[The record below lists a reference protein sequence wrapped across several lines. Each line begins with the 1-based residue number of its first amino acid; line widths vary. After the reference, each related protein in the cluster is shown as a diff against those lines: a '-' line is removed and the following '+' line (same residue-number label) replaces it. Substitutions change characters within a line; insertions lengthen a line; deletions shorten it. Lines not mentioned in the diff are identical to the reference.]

1 MAEHRD
7 TGTTI
12 ERTPGIGEDAD
23 GFPAPTGGP
32 EGHLRPG
39 DGGGS
44 DGPGGSGDGSGGSGD
59 GSGDDGPAGS
69 GSFGGAREPG
79 ARGALTWLGR
89 EVLGWGRWYWRQ
101 LTSMRTALI
110 LLFLLALASIP
121 GSLIPQETGNP
132 AVLADFHARHGTLA
146 AVYERLQL
154 FNVYSSVWFSAIY
167 ILLFVSLIGCI
178 VPRTWQFIGQLRSR
192 PPRAPRR
199 LDRMPASVR
208 WRTDAEPAAVL
219 EAAHGELRRR
229 RFRTVREGDA
239 DGGGPVGATGTAGAH
254 PGAVAAEKGYLREA
268 GNLLFHVALVV
279 MLIAFAAGQLYRSEG
294 GKLIVV
300 GSGFTNTLTQY
311 DDFGSGAL
319 FDIGELERFRFDLD
333 GFHASFAREGP
344 DLGTPREFRA
354 DVTYWRDGDTE
365 GTEAAIEV
373 NHPLTVGDAKVYL
386 ISHGFAPV
394 VTVTDGQGETAFT
407 GPVPFL
413 PQDMAG
419 TATGVIKVTD
429 YLDEN
434 GEPDQ
439 LGFQGI
445 FSPTYRITADRG
457 PHSSFPDPDHP
468 VLTLTAYRGNLGLN
482 AGIPQNV
489 YQLDTSRMEQFLDA
503 SGEPRRISMEPG
515 DTWELPD
522 GKGSLTFEGFERWAG
537 FQISTPAA
545 NGWALAGAVG
555 AVLGLAA
562 SLLIQRRRV
571 WVRTTVGPD
580 GRTLVEMG
588 SLGRTESSRI
598 PEELGELAAV
608 LSRRAPAL
616 PDDAEPAPTG
626 GGDAAGPVPATV
638 TGTTVGDAAD
648 GDGSAVSRPATATG
662 DADTAAGGAP
672 APRAPSDPTHDD
684 PAGPPGHPAD
694 PVGDTDSGG
703 ADSTRDRK
711 EKSRDA

>member
-1 MAEHRD
+1 MGEHRD

-12 ERTPGIGEDAD
+12 ERPPGTGATGYAPDD
-23 GFPAPTGGP
+23 FPGSAAGP
-32 EGHLRPG
+32 EGRL
-39 DGGGS
+39 
-44 DGPGGSGDGSGGSGD
+44 GPGEEDPGGPGGSGGSGD
-59 GSGDDGPAGS
+59 GPGGPDGPAGS

-79 ARGALTWLGR
+79 ARGALAWLGR
-89 EVLGWGRWYWRQ
+89 ELLGWGRWYWRQ

-132 AVLADFHARHGTLA
+132 AVLADFRARHGALA
-146 AVYERLQL
+146 DVYERLQL
-154 FNVYSSVWFSAIY
+154 FSVYSSVWFSAIY

-178 VPRTWQFIGQLRSR
+178 VPRTWQFVGQLRSR

-199 LDRMPASVR
+199 LDRMPASVH
-208 WRTDAEPAAVL
+208 WRTDAEPAVVL

-229 RFRTVREGDA
+229 RFRTARDGD
-239 DGGGPVGATGTAGAH
+239 GTGTGAR
-254 PGAVAAEKGYLREA
+254 PAAVAAEKGYLREA
-268 GNLLFHVALVV
+268 GNLLFHIALVV

-294 GKLIVV
+294 GKLVVV

-319 FDIGELERFRFDLD
+319 FDIGELERFRFDLNE
-333 GFHASFAREGP
+333 FHARFAREGP

-365 GTEAAIEV
+365 GTDAAIEV
-373 NHPLTVGDAKVYL
+373 NHPLTIGDAKIYL
-386 ISHGFAPV
+386 IGHGFAPV
-394 VTVTDGQGETAFT
+394 VTVTDGQGEVAFT

-445 FSPTYRITADRG
+445 FSPTYRITEDRG
-457 PHSSFPDPDHP
+457 PHSSFPEPDHP

-482 AGIPQNV
+482 SGIPQNV
-489 YQLDTSRMEQFLDA
+489 YQLDTSRMEQFLDPT
-503 SGEPRRISMEPG
+503 GEPRRISMEPG
-515 DTWELPD
+515 DTWALPE
-522 GKGSLTFEGFERWAG
+522 GKGELTFEGFERWAS

-545 NGWALAGAVG
+545 NGWALAGSVG

-571 WVRTTVGPD
+571 WVRATAGPD

-588 SLGRTESSRI
+588 SLGRTESARI

-608 LSRRAPAL
+608 LSRQAPPL
-616 PDDAEPAPTG
+616 PEGGDPEGAAAGPEGPAGGDAGDAEPTQDLPDGPSAPRA
-626 GGDAAGPVPATV
+626 DAAG
-638 TGTTVGDAAD
+638 
-648 GDGSAVSRPATATG
+648 
-662 DADTAAGGAP
+662 
-672 APRAPSDPTHDD
+672 DP
-684 PAGPPGHPAD
+684 G
-694 PVGDTDSGG
+694 SGG
-703 ADSTRDRK
+703 AEPTQDRK

>member
-1 MAEHRD
+1 MGERRD

-12 ERTPGIGEDAD
+12 ERSPGD
-23 GFPAPTGGP
+23 TGDDFVGPGTGP

-39 DGGGS
+39 ADGPGDSGGPGGHGGGSGGS
-44 DGPGGSGDGSGGSGD
+44 DGPGEG
-59 GSGDDGPAGS
+59 GPAGA
-69 GSFGGAREPG
+69 GSFGGARRPG
-79 ARGALTWLGR
+79 ARGALAWLGR
-89 EVLGWGRWYWRQ
+89 ELLGWGRWYWRQ

-132 AVLADFHARHGTLA
+132 AVLADFRARHGALA
-146 AVYERLQL
+146 EVYERLQL

-199 LDRMPASVR
+199 LDRMPASTR
-208 WRTDAEPAAVL
+208 WWTEAEPAAVL
-219 EAAHGELRRR
+219 DAAHGELRRR
-229 RFRTVREGDA
+229 RFRTARDGEGD
-239 DGGGPVGATGTAGAH
+239 GPGARPA
-254 PGAVAAEKGYLREA
+254 AVAAEKGYLREA
-268 GNLLFHVALVV
+268 GNLLFHIALVV

-294 GKLIVV
+294 GKLVVV

-333 GFHASFAREGP
+333 EFHARFAREGP

-373 NHPLTVGDAKVYL
+373 NHPLTIGDAKIYL
-386 ISHGFAPV
+386 IGHGFAPV
-394 VTVTDGQGETAFT
+394 VTVTDGQGEIAFT

-445 FSPTYRITADRG
+445 FSPTYRITEDRG
-457 PHSSFPDPDHP
+457 PHSSFPEPDHP

-482 AGIPQNV
+482 SGIPQNV
-489 YQLDTSRMEQFLDA
+489 YQLDTSRMEQFLDPT
-503 SGEPRRISMEPG
+503 GEPRRISMEPG
-515 DTWELPD
+515 DTWELPE
-522 GKGSLTFEGFERWAG
+522 GKGSLTFEGFERWAS

-571 WVRTTVGPD
+571 WVRATAGPD

-588 SLGRTESSRI
+588 SLGRTESARI
-598 PEELGELAAV
+598 PEELGELVAV
-608 LSRRAPAL
+608 LSRQAP
-616 PDDAEPAPTG
+616 
-626 GGDAAGPVPATV
+626 PVPAA
-638 TGTTVGDAAD
+638 GD
-648 GDGSAVSRPATATG
+648 
-662 DADTAAGGAP
+662 
-672 APRAPSDPTHDD
+672 
-684 PAGPPGHPAD
+684 
-694 PVGDTDSGG
+694 G
-703 ADSTRDRK
+703 ADSTDEPDGSDGSDGSEGPDAGAAGAGEPAGDAETTRD
-711 EKSRDA
+711 